1 MAKIS
6 INQDS
11 LKPKREWKRHKVKEG
26 SNIFR
31 FLPPFGDDSNGYPY
45 RKWMVIWGL
54 NDPESGRMRPYAS
67 PITSA
72 EKACPVMEY
81 VEALKKKVEAKKSL
95 LQASGTSESEIKEA
109 LKPLN
114 KVISNLR
121 PKTVYAWNAVDKA
134 GTLGLLEVK
143 PTAQKEIKEL
153 MRAYIKDYNQD
164 PTSVNSDPDDSGV
177 WFDIQR
183 SGTGFDTEYKVKKV
197 QTMTKVNGSPSYV
210 DDRSA
215 LPDNIVENWQEQAY
229 DLGSIYQVKS
239 YNDLREIFLAN
250 LSNILDDCPEAA
262 IAGFDPTTVVTK
274 SDATASNEEATKTQ
288 AAPVTKGNGSVSLN
302 LDADDEDDDGDEFE
316 TEAVSAPAAAA
327 PATKTK
333 TVVASAP
340 ADNDDIFAMA
350 DSILND

>member
-31 FLPPFGDDSNGYPY
+31 FLPPFGEESNGYPY
-45 RKWMVIWGL
+45 KKWMVIWGL

-67 PITSA
+67 SITSS

-81 VEALKKKVEAKKSL
+81 VDLLKKKVETKKAQ
-95 LQASGTSESEIKEA
+95 LQAAGTSDAEIKEA

-121 PKTVYAWNAVDKA
+121 PKTVFAWNAVDKA
-134 GTLGLLEVK
+134 GILGLLEVK
-143 PTAQKEIKEL
+143 STAQKDIKNL

-164 PTSVNSDPDDSGV
+164 PTSINSEDDDSGV

-183 SGTGFDTEYKVKKV
+183 TGTGFDTEYKVVKF
-197 QTMTKVNGSPSYV
+197 QSMTKIEGKPVFV
-210 DDRSA
+210 DDREA
-215 LPDNIVENWQEQAY
+215 LPENIVQNWEDQAY
-229 DLGSIYQVKS
+229 DLSSIYQVKT
-239 YNDLREIFLAN
+239 YAQLREIFLAN
-250 LSNILDDCPEAA
+250 LGNVLKDCPEAA
-262 IAGFDPTTVVTK
+262 VPGFDPTTTVTK
-274 SDATASNEEATKTQ
+274 SDAAATETEAATQ
-288 AAPVTKGNGSVSLN
+288 TPAAQGNGSVGLN
-302 LDADDEDDDGDEFE
+302 LGEDDDAEAD
-316 TEAVSAPAAAA
+316 TEAVSGTTTPAAESA
-327 PATKTK
+327 PATKT
-333 TVVASAP
+333 VVANTPP

-350 DSILND
+350 DNILND

>member
-11 LKPKREWKRHKVKEG
+11 LKAKREWKRHKVKEG

-31 FLPPFGDDSNGYPY
+31 FLPPFGDESNGYPY

-67 PITSA
+67 PIITA

-81 VEALKKKVEAKKSL
+81 VEALKKKVETKKAQ
-95 LQASGTSESEIKEA
+95 LQASGTSDSEIKEA

-114 KVISNLR
+114 KVIGNLR

-143 PTAQKEIKEL
+143 PTAQKDIKDL
-153 MRAYIKDYNQD
+153 MRGYIKDYNQD
-164 PTSVNSDPDDSGV
+164 PTSVNSEADDSGV
-177 WFDIQR
+177 WFDIKR
-183 SGTGFDTEYKVKKV
+183 SGTNFDTEYKVAKV
-197 QTMTKVNGSPSYV
+197 QNMTKVNGAPTFV

-215 LPDNIVENWQEQAY
+215 LPENIVENWEEQAY
-229 DLGSIYQVKS
+229 DLSSIYQTKT
-239 YNDLREIFLAN
+239 YAELREIFLAN
-250 LSNILDDCPEAA
+250 LANVLKECPEAA
-262 IAGFDPTTVVTK
+262 VPGFDPTTAVTK
-274 SDATASNEEATKTQ
+274 SDVAQTTKTEQ
-288 AAPVTKGNGSVSLN
+288 VAAAPVTKGNGSVGIN
-302 LDADDEDDDGDEFE
+302 LGDDEDDQNEEFE
-316 TEAVSAPAAAA
+316 AASESLASA
-327 PATKTK
+327 PATKT
-333 TVVASAP
+333 VVANIP

-350 DSILND
+350 DNILND

>member
-1 MAKIS
+1 MGNIS

-31 FLPPFGDDSNGYPY
+31 FLPPFGEESNGYPY

-67 PITSA
+67 PITTA

-81 VEALKKKVEAKKSL
+81 VDALKKKVEEKKAQ
-95 LQASGTSESEIKEA
+95 LQAAGTSEAEIKEA

-143 PTAQKEIKEL
+143 PTAQKQIKEL
-153 MRAYIKDYNQD
+153 MRKYIKDYNQD
-164 PTSVNSDPDDSGV
+164 PTSVNSEADDSGV

-183 SGTGFDTEYKVKKV
+183 SGTGFDTEYKVEKV
-197 QTMTKVNGSPSYV
+197 QTMTKVNGAPSYV
-210 DDRSA
+210 DDRTA
-215 LPDNIVENWQEQAY
+215 LPDNIRENWKDQAY
-229 DLGSIYQVKS
+229 DLGSIYQVKT
-239 YNDLREIFLAN
+239 YAELREIFLAN
-250 LSNILDDCPEAA
+250 LGNVIKDCPEAA
-262 IAGFDPTTVVTK
+262 VPGFEPTGTV
-274 SDATASNEEATKTQ
+274 ATAPVSNGAAQQSAPTQETQQ
-288 AAPVTKGNGSVSLN
+288 AAPAAKGNGSVNLN
-302 LDADDEDDDGDEFE
+302 LDGDDEDENDGAQ
-316 TEAVSAPAAAA
+316 TTQSQPAAQ
-327 PATKTK
+327 K
-333 TVVASAP
+333 TVVANTP